1 MKKLSET
8 YNNLRFSDVTKYEE
22 KQIEELKN
30 KFRNEPRIVMFCE
43 LNEKN
48 KDFFKSIYN
57 NHEMMNNMLYTTSEE
72 YLHYERNIKA
82 KYYYELVRKK
92 KFNEP
97 NDNSN
102 NNEINVDYYVDL
114 IKNAKPKKNKSFSVD
129 IIDKPIDL
137 KKELADEYIEKCK
150 KTEKIIK
157 EDLLMHISK
166 REYIKPEYKKL
177 QNNYNIMII
186 FKNNT
191 LLLYDDFDI
200 DKQEKV
206 FNNFYENKDII
217 LNYKENENI
226 KDNNNSKINIDETK
240 MMNEI
245 KNKKVIEKIEELK
258 E

>member
-8 YNNLRFSDVTKYEE
+8 YNNLRFSDVTKYEIE
-22 KQIEELKN
+22 QIKELKK
-30 KFRNEPRIVMFCE
+30 KFSNEGRIVMFCE
-43 LNEKN
+43 LNENN
-48 KDFFKSIYN
+48 KDLFKSIYD
-57 NHEMMNNMLYTTSEE
+57 NHEILNNMLYTTSEE
-72 YLHYERNIKA
+72 YLDYERNAKA
-82 KYYYELVRKK
+82 KYFYELVRRK

-97 NDNSN
+97 KDISN

-114 IKNAKPKKNKSFSVD
+114 IKNAKPKKTKPFSVD
-129 IIDKPIDL
+129 IIETPIDL
-137 KKELADEYIEKCK
+137 KKELSEEYIEKCK

-157 EDLLMHISK
+157 EDLLTHISK
-166 REYIKPEYKKL
+166 KEYIKPEYKKL

-186 FKNNT
+186 FKDNT

-206 FNNFYENKDII
+206 FKNFYENKDII
-217 LNYKENENI
+217 LNYKENENL

-240 MMNEI
+240 MMNKI